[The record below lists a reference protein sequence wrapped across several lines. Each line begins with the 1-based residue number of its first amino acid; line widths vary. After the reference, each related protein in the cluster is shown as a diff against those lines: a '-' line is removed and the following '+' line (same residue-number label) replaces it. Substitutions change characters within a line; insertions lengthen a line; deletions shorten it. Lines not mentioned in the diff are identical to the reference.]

1 LVWTIEFDER
11 AEKQLSKTGKTDALR
26 IRKFLRERVE
36 GTEDPR
42 RPGKAL
48 VGAEYKN
55 LWRYRVGDYRI
66 LCNLQDN
73 RLVVSSSKSD
83 IVVKSIGKALAAA

>member
-1 LVWTIEFDER
+1 MVWTIEFDER
-11 AEKQLSKTGKTDALR
+11 AEKQLSHIGNTDALR
-26 IRKFLRERVE
+26 IRKFLRERIQ

-42 RPGKAL
+42 RTGKAL
-48 VGAEYKN
+48 VGTTFKN

-73 RLVVSSSKSD
+73 RLVVLV
-83 IVVKSIGKALAAA
+83 IEIGHRREVYR